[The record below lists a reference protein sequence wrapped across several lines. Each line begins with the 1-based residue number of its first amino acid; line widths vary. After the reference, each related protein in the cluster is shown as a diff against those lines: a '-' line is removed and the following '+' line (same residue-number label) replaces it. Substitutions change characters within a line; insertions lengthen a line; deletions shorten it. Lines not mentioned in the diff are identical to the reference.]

1 MFPEDSKP
9 FCQPGGKPS
18 LRMLLVLPLL
28 VPRGHGLGPYVS
40 WTPWRQP
47 GAGGRDRMEAGPP
60 PAPTPPAGEGPSHLL
75 VALSIPVP
83 GALIG
88 APSLPGLRPG
98 TRALTSRSLS
108 VFICKVGITTDWPYS
123 AAVADELTVGNSQ
136 AASALPS
143 LFPKLSPPL
152 ALQTLSPPSI
162 ASYGPP
168 SLMPPENNQTSTVR
182 RQGLKSRVEECASVL
197 GLPQPT
203 TSTETGSPR
212 VSEATV

>member
-1 MFPEDSKP
+1 MAPAWGRGTGQNGSWSP
-9 FCQPGGKPS
+9 SSPHTSCWGGA
-18 LRMLLVLPLL
+18 L
-28 VPRGHGLGPYVS
+28 
-40 WTPWRQP
+40 T
-47 GAGGRDRMEAGPP
+47 
-60 PAPTPPAGEGPSHLL
+60 HLL

-108 VFICKVGITTDWPYS
+108 VFICKMGITTDWPYS